1 MRVRMNIGKRLA
13 VRDQKIS
20 ILFLILFFIAV
31 MFAPGCKSSLPQ
43 IRSSSAFDNIP
54 FKSLRVP
61 SGIVRLVN
69 GEYREYTGAEDS
81 PEIFVYLDEHMTT
94 GTIHQIERAIVVLVS
109 RMETGEVYYDLALLT
124 KTDSGWKNTDAVE
137 LGDRVKI
144 GSISIADDEI
154 IVNLKV
160 HGPYDRQ
167 CCSTLETVYRYQVS
181 GGRMEKRPDPLEFAS
196 APELVGT
203 LWKWQETYF
212 KNDTYVQSHDP
223 NSYTIQLVEDGSVKV
238 RADCNMAGGKYV
250 LDGEYIDFHITQ
262 STLAACPPESLSEK
276 FMADLRSAVRYYFK
290 NKKLYVVMKGD
301 SGVMVFSD

>member
-1 MRVRMNIGKRLA
+1 
-13 VRDQKIS
+13 
-20 ILFLILFFIAV
+20 LFFIAV
-31 MFAPGCKSSLPQ
+31 MVAPGCKSSSPH

-181 GGRMEKRPDPLEFAS
+181 GGRMEKKPDPLEFAS
-196 APELVGT
+196 APKLVGT

-223 NSYTIQLVEDGSVKV
+223 SSYTIQLVEDGSVRV